1 MSFALGVMLLNHTS
15 ERFYQCFKARVT
27 CNTDNVINTITITPV
42 EQKLPAK
49 AAITAEDNLNG
60 WPMRSDEVNQQFK
73 DRSGVFR
80 AIDLTLSKVSD
91 QRESPAKEIQRQIA
105 VVVVI
110 AVEELLR
117 LVTMQRYIRRIEV
130 QNDLGRRL
138 CMASNEGIPEH
149 LVCVDNRLAID
160 FCLESVKG

>member
-1 MSFALGVMLLNHTS
+1 
-15 ERFYQCFKARVT
+15 
-27 CNTDNVINTITITPV
+27 
-42 EQKLPAK
+42 
-49 AAITAEDNLNG
+49 
-60 WPMRSDEVNQQFK
+60 MRSDEVNQQFK

-117 LVTMQRYIRRIEV
+117 LVTMERYIRRIED

-149 LVCVDNRLAID
+149 LVCVENRLAI
-160 FCLESVKG
+160 CLCFEPVKS